1 VLVTND
7 SLVALATLLNRR
19 NEIDE
24 SIAAIIDRPM
34 TSGHAGEW
42 IAAQIFDLEL
52 EGNAA
57 MPA

>member
-1 VLVTND
+1 MT
-7 SLVALATLLNRR
+7 LVALATLLNRR